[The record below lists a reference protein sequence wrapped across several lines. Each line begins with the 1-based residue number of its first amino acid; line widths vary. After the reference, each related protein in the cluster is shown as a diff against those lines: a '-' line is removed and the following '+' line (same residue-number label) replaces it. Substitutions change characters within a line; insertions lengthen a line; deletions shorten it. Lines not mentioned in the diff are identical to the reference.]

1 MNAKLRFIERN
12 GKPAFAVVPIER
24 WRQIVEALEDAEDE
38 AVVRDYLDA
47 KARGDAEEL
56 IPGDVVQAILG
67 GANRVKVYREWRGLT
82 QTALAKAAGI
92 APLYVSQIETGRR
105 QPSIRVLRALGRALK
120 LDWEDLVPPEPEP
133 PHRAKSK
140 ARTKKR

>member
-1 MNAKLRFIERN
+1 MNAKLRFVERN
-12 GKPAFAVVPIER
+12 GKPAFAVVPIKR

-47 KARGDAEEL
+47 KARGEAEEL
-56 IPGDVVQAILG
+56 IPGAVVHAILG

-82 QTALAKAAGI
+82 QVALAKAAGI

-105 QPSIRVLRALGRALK
+105 QPSIRVLRALGRALR
-120 LDWEDLVPPEPEP
+120 LDWDDLVPPEPAP
-133 PHRAKSK
+133 AK
-140 ARTKKR
+140 ARVKRKKASAR